1 MITLATLNDIPL
13 LLELAKE
20 HIAESDWDYHYNEQK
35 ARASFYKYI
44 MCNETDV
51 LLYEDKGHAIVA
63 WDDEFH
69 DERLGYILKFYIS
82 HSARGKGA
90 SRELM
95 KACNEWFDHYGCE
108 ETIVTDDFG
117 KNGSKIFKNLAAKYN
132 YHPNGEVL
140 IRRVK

>member
-1 MITLATLNDIPL
+1 MIRIATLDDMPEL
-13 LLELAKE
+13 LQFAQN
-20 HIAESDWDYHYNEQK
+20 HIAESDWGYHYNEQR
-35 ARASFYKYI
+35 AIASFDKYI
-44 MCNETDV
+44 TCDETDV
-51 LLYEDKGHAIVA
+51 LLYEGKGHAIVA

-69 DERLGYILKFYIS
+69 DERLGYILKFYVS
-82 HSARGKGA
+82 PEARGKGV

-95 KACNEWFDHYGCE
+95 GACNAWFDHYGCE

-117 KNGSKIFKNLAAKYN
+117 KNGNKIFKNLAAKYN